1 MKVGNKSDVR
11 EIPTAVVRPRKDT
24 GESVPVV
31 DRVSLSAE
39 RAPVARV
46 GDAQVAA
53 AQGREARIAA
63 LVQAVR
69 DGTYTP
75 DPQQVASRILETA
88 ELEAELRALFSR

>member
-1 MKVGNKSDVR
+1 MKIGNKSDIRDV
-11 EIPTAVVRPRKDT
+11 PTAQVRRRDT
-24 GESVPVV
+24 QDALPVV
-31 DRVSLSAE
+31 DRITLNAE
-39 RAPVARV
+39 RAPIARV

-69 DGTYTP
+69 EGTYKP
-75 DPQQVASRILETA
+75 DPQQVAARILEAA